1 VQNGS
6 LMKRLNVFVACLA
19 FATVCIGSAS
29 AATDTL
35 TVSLKALNG
44 SGENGT
50 ATLTQT
56 TDGVTVV
63 VSIPNGPAGPQPA
76 HIHEGTCASPAGVA
90 YALTSVV
97 SGNATST
104 VKGATIDKLLAGK
117 YSINVHK
124 STSDMGTYVACGDIV
139 TPASM

>member
-1 VQNGS
+1 
-6 LMKRLNVFVACLA
+6 MKRISSFAACLA
-19 FATVCIGSAS
+19 FAAACIGSVS

-50 ATLTQT
+50 AILTQT
-56 TDGVTVV
+56 SDGITVV
-63 VSIPNGPAGPQPA
+63 VSIPNGPAGPRPA
-76 HIHEGTCASPAGVA
+76 HIHEGTCAAPTGVA
-90 YALTSVV
+90 YALSSVV

-104 VKGATIDKLLAGK
+104 VKDVTIDKLLAGK

-124 STSDMGTYVACGDIV
+124 STADLGTYVACGDIV